1 MIERDEITRNVVIGR
16 VQPRTGPPVLRQELS
31 VLKIKITLALH
42 TFFPY

>member
-1 MIERDEITRNVVIGR
+1 MIERDEITRNAVIGR
-16 VQPRTGPPVLRQELS
+16 VQPHTGPPVLRQELS